1 MQLSE
6 PQTFLDRKSDEI
18 SVKMLI
24 IRTRAY
30 LQFLGRFWYLIFL
43 AAFPLAFKNYT
54 DLSKILPT
62 YNAKTTLLIKTQT
75 TMKDNAIISQIFARL
90 ANARKVISSVLLSP
104 TEIDGKEDLLFNH
117 YIRIYQKTYPDL
129 FEPTVEEGFRLSKT
143 DPSTFNR
150 NELLVFDFILDKI
163 TTPLKDFSDGFV
175 TISNEEKLGF
185 ININIS
191 TPDENLSLRF
201 NELLFEELDFLYREN
216 VLYADKDGIRYL
228 TNKADSIKTVFDK
241 TFSYLLKKRNQFE
254 RLIKSRD
261 STANLSYRAQQ
272 IEKLEVE
279 VAFLKEDFL
288 DYGEKIKDAEL
299 EANNNAPLIMIV
311 EQSLPPLDPF
321 RPSQIVSAIKGAI
334 IGIGL
339 MIFILIA
346 WKMYKDLIKEFDSS
360 QAPVT

>member
-1 MQLSE
+1 MQSSE

-30 LQFLGRFWYLIFL
+30 LRFLGRYWYLIFL

-54 DLSKILPT
+54 ELSKILPT
-62 YNAKTTLLIKTQT
+62 YNAKTILLIKTQT

-90 ANARKVISSVLLSP
+90 ANARKVISGVLLSP
-104 TEIDGKEDLLFNH
+104 TEIDGKEDLLLNH
-117 YIRIYQKTYPDL
+117 YIRVYQETYPGL

-143 DPSTFNR
+143 DPSSFNR
-150 NELLVFDFILDKI
+150 NELLVFDFILDKT
-163 TTPLKDFSDGFV
+163 TTPLRDFSDGFV

-191 TPDENLSLRF
+191 TPDESLSLRF
-201 NELLFEELDFLYREN
+201 NELLYKKLDLLYQEN
-216 VLYADKDGIRYL
+216 VLHADKDGIRYL
-228 TNKADSIKTVFDK
+228 VNKADSIKTVFDK
-241 TFSYLLKKRNQFE
+241 TFSYLLKKRNQYE
-254 RLIKSRD
+254 RLVKRRD
-261 STANLSYRAQQ
+261 STTNLSYRAQQ

-279 VAFLKEDFL
+279 VSFLKEDFL
-288 DYGEKIKDAEL
+288 DYGEKIKEAEL

-321 RPSQIVSAIKGAI
+321 RPSPKVSAIKGAI
-334 IGIGL
+334 IGIAL

-346 WKMYKDLIKEFDSS
+346 WKMYKDLVAEFIH
-360 QAPVT
+360 QEAPIT